1 MQYQGGN
8 AHSKNIFV
16 SARQQTK
23 NLVEMHIPKIYSSVQ
38 DDRQK
43 MRTDNS
49 LDIKYAFSGCAAQ
62 TTDRG
67 LKELGKERSG

>member
-1 MQYQGGN
+1 
-8 AHSKNIFV
+8 
-16 SARQQTK
+16 
-23 NLVEMHIPKIYSSVQ
+23 MHIPKIYSSEQ

-67 LKELGKERSG
+67 RKELGKERSG